1 MMSFIIRFFGQFK
14 SLRRFPVPVAIALLL
29 TVLVNLEIM
38 DLVRLADP
46 LESAA
51 IFALAGAFLA
61 AVIVDLVA
69 ESRSL
74 GRIVKL
80 TASIGAAL
88 AIAALQLLHGK
99 LYDQS
104 LVVMGALALGLMTAA
119 HLRPNARNESLWNF
133 DLRLGIAVAM
143 GMLAFLIT
151 CGGLSLLLQSIH
163 YLFDVNV
170 PDRLYGHLWATG
182 ATLMAPLS
190 ALAMIP
196 AELDEPFAPGANPDL
211 LERAVTGVL
220 NFVLA
225 PLVLAYSLM
234 LHIYAARIALT
245 ATMPKGEIGWLV
257 LAFGGVG
264 TTTYMIAYPWRES
277 GLRAVRWLVAGWF
290 WLMIVPTLLLV
301 LAVWKRIDQYGV
313 TPERYCLCLFALW
326 LVTMAGYLGVRS
338 RRIDLRAIP
347 ASLGA
352 ALLLSSF
359 GPWGAVAVSMRSQL
373 RQLYANLQEHHLIAD
388 DQLKLAPPHLA
399 TFNGVSAAD
408 PQLRSILKELDDLD
422 ALRRIAPLFAAIDD
436 SPFKRASTA
445 DDLRNAFALGYQ
457 PPPPPTVVPLDLD
470 IDHYG
475 RMTGPLWI
483 GSSGI
488 SAAPDAPELPNAK
501 IGAIPLAL
509 SGTILTADDH
519 GAPITFDMA
528 GVRARIAKVKCCGQ
542 PLLIPAREGADR
554 ATLIVTT
561 GWGQMEA
568 WLLLARQ

>member
-1 MMSFIIRFFGQFK
+1 
-14 SLRRFPVPVAIALLL
+14 
-29 TVLVNLEIM
+29 
-38 DLVRLADP
+38 
-46 LESAA
+46 
-51 IFALAGAFLA
+51 
-61 AVIVDLVA
+61 
-69 ESRSL
+69 
-74 GRIVKL
+74 
-80 TASIGAAL
+80 
-88 AIAALQLLHGK
+88 
-99 LYDQS
+99 
-104 LVVMGALALGLMTAA
+104 
-119 HLRPNARNESLWNF
+119 
-133 DLRLGIAVAM
+133 
-143 GMLAFLIT
+143 
-151 CGGLSLLLQSIH
+151 
-163 YLFDVNV
+163 
-170 PDRLYGHLWATG
+170 
-182 ATLMAPLS
+182 
-190 ALAMIP
+190 
-196 AELDEPFAPGANPDL
+196 
-211 LERAVTGVL
+211 
-220 NFVLA
+220 
-225 PLVLAYSLM
+225 
-234 LHIYAARIALT
+234 
-245 ATMPKGEIGWLV
+245 
-257 LAFGGVG
+257 
-264 TTTYMIAYPWRES
+264 
-277 GLRAVRWLVAGWF
+277 VRWLVAGWF

-470 IDHYG
+470 IGRYG

-488 SAAPDAPELPNAK
+488 SVAPDAPELPDAK

-528 GVRARIAKVKCCGQ
+528 GARARIAKVKCCGQ